1 MVFRRSA
8 RPEGY
13 VLGQFKRVCDRTG
26 RILLARD
33 TRKEWN
39 GLIVDKNEWEPRHPQ
54 EFVRGVMDDQTVP
67 EPRPMPAAVFRDEND
82 NGFDDL

>member
-1 MVFRRSA
+1 MTYRTA
-8 RPEGY
+8 RPGGF
-13 VLGQFKRVCDRTG
+13 VAGQFKRVCDRTG

-54 EFVRGVMDDQTVP
+54 EFVRGVPDDQSVP
-67 EPRPMPAAVFRDEND
+67 EPRPYPEPNYVDPGDITE
-82 NGFDDL
+82 DDF